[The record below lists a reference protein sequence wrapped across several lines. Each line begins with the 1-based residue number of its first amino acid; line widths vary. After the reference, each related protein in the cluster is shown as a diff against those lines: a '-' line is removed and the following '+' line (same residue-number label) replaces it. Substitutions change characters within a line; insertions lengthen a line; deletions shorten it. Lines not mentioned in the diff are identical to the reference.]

1 MHWYLEPWVK
11 YATFG
16 GRARRK
22 EYWSFSL
29 VNAVIFWALSL
40 PSQISDITMYV
51 RNENV
56 VTPTGLGVLFLAGLL
71 FALAAFLP
79 TLAVTVR
86 RLHDTGR
93 TGWWILISLVPFG
106 GFVIFVFALLGSGPA
121 NQYGPR
127 PEGLGEAQPQVAG
140 SLRG

>member
-1 MHWYLEPWVK
+1 MKWYLMPWKK

-29 VNAVIFWALSL
+29 VNTVISWALFL

-51 RNENV
+51 RGENV
-56 VTPTGLGVLFLAGLL
+56 VTPTGLAMLLWAGLL

-79 TLAVTVR
+79 SLAVTVR
-86 RLHDTGR
+86 RLHYTGR

-106 GFVIFVFALLGSGPA
+106 GLVIFVFTLLGSVPS
-121 NQYGPR
+121 NHYGPP
-127 PEGLGEAQPQVAG
+127 PEGLGDARAADAVV
-140 SLRG
+140 